1 VQLIAIDSSFMRCM
15 QVSDAVELA
24 SSLRVQ
30 LVRERKQADTRSH
43 EAHTAMALA
52 DERARALQRQLEA
65 LSRANGAAQGGA
77 AQDARAAVASEVE
90 AVPPL
95 PALKSD
101 VGSCADLDKRL
112 AQIKAK
118 HAAAPSFALPIA
130 PPPAPRGAAEAAAVA
145 ADGGG
150 VQGDEG
156 VGGEAESLGAQP
168 KKKKKKKAAAGEVG
182 ALSFDADEG

>member
-1 VQLIAIDSSFMRCM
+1 M

-52 DERARALQRQLEA
+52 DERARSLQRQLEE
-65 LSRANGAAQGGA
+65 LSRANGSAQGGA
-77 AQDARAAVASEVE
+77 AQGARAAVASEME
-90 AVPPL
+90 TVPPL

-130 PPPAPRGAAEAAAVA
+130 PPPAPKGAAEAAA
-145 ADGGG
+145 
-150 VQGDEG
+150 
-156 VGGEAESLGAQP
+156 P
-168 KKKKKKKAAAGEVG
+168 KAAA
-182 ALSFDADEG
+182 AS